1 MLRKFKEIF
10 SGFETA
16 YGKFVPSESQE
27 EDSVKIKGSNK
38 IIRKPEGLPDE
49 LWEDHLNGKCSLGII
64 PINKDNKCRW
74 GCIDID
80 KYDHEYLKSV
90 LDKIK
95 KHSLPLVACRS
106 KSGGLHLFLFFT
118 TPAKA
123 NEVQSKLKSYTALL
137 GCTGSEIFP
146 KQVKLLLDKGQ
157 TGNYLNLPFYNARE
171 TERYVYD
178 RDGNPGGIEVLFT
191 MYNMYAQDSIESLTK
206 KKKTSKKKQS
216 GSMEGD
222 TFEGGPPCLNI
233 LAESKV
239 SEGGRNEYLTNAA
252 MYLMLKSK
260 DEGQNEGKGLS
271 EDDLGEE
278 LQKINT
284 KTCSPPLKVKEITT
298 IAGSVHSKDYDYR
311 CKVEPL
317 ASHCDKRNCK
327 LRKYGKCS
335 ISDEVT
341 YAALEKYGGEPYRW
355 ILTLDGL
362 ESFSSWTPERGTSVV
377 LETPDTSNYKT
388 FHGKVLE
395 QLSVYLEMPPRTA
408 EAMHRAKMKE
418 VSDNQLTETAVEGT
432 SHREEFLEI
441 LRKWC
446 TDKYRA
452 LVKEEVAKGKPF
464 TENGKHYFQLTA
476 LDSKL
481 SRVRFNKYERVDVT
495 MALESIG
502 GKPTT
507 YRVPTANNPEHKIA
521 CWSIPAWEVE
531 EEVVIPIPDMTD
543 KKEYEK

>member
-16 YGKFVPSESQE
+16 YGKFVPSESQD

-49 LWEDHLNGKCSLGII
+49 LWEDHLSGKCSLGII

-80 KYDHEYLKSV
+80 KYDYEYLKSV

-95 KHSLPLVACRS
+95 QHSLPLVACRS

-123 NEVQSKLKSYTALL
+123 YEVQSKLKSYTSLL

-146 KQVKLLLDKGQ
+146 KQVTLLLDKGQ

-191 MYNMYAQDSIESLTK
+191 MYNIYAQDSIEALSKKKKSTK
-206 KKKTSKKKQS
+206 KKLS
-216 GSMEGD
+216 GSMDGD
-222 TFEGGPPCLNI
+222 KFEGGPPCLNI
-233 LAESKV
+233 LAENKV
-239 SEGGRNEYLTNAA
+239 SEGGRNEYLANVA
-252 MYLMLKSK
+252 MYLMVKSK
-260 DEGQNEGKGLS
+260 DEGENEGKGLS
-271 EDDLGEE
+271 EEDLGEA
-278 LQKINT
+278 LQVVNKE
-284 KTCSPPLKVKEITT
+284 TCSPPLKLKEITT
-298 IAGSVHSKDYDYR
+298 IAGSIHKSDYDYR

-317 ASHCDKRNCK
+317 ASHCDKRSCK

-335 ISDEVT
+335 ISDEIT
-341 YAALEKYGGEPYRW
+341 YAAIEKYGEEPYRW
-355 ILTLDGL
+355 ILTLDRL
-362 ESFSSWTPERGTSVV
+362 ESAPSWTLERGTSVV
-377 LETPDTSNYKT
+377 LETSDTQNYKT
-388 FHGKVLE
+388 FHDKVLE
-395 QLSVYLEMPPRTA
+395 QLSVYLEIPPRIA
-408 EAMHRAKMKE
+408 ETVHRAKMKE
-418 VSDNQLTETAVEGT
+418 CTDNQLTETAVEGT

-452 LVKEEVAKGKPF
+452 QVKEEVAKGKPF
-464 TENGKHYFQLTA
+464 TENGKHYFQLPS

-481 SRVRFNKYERVDVT
+481 SKVKFNKYERVDLTRV
-495 MALESIG
+495 LESIG
-502 GKPTT
+502 GKSTSFRLPT
-507 YRVPTANNPEHKIA
+507 PNNPDHKIA
-521 CWSIPAWEVE
+521 TWSIPAFEEE
-531 EEVVIPIPDMTD
+531 EEVIIPVPDMTD